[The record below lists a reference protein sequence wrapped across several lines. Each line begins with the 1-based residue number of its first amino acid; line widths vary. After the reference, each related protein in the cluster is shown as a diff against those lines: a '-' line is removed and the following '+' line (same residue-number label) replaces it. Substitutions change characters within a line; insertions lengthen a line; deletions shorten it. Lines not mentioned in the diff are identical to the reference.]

1 MKNQSFFLIDDEEKK
16 RKLGTVL
23 RQRTHNAMRLE
34 DVERLME
41 LISIGRQYAVVVHT
55 DANGFRRAEAGR
67 CVKYGRKHIAVAMTA
82 VDYTVDKYYQTIHI
96 YVPEP
101 NGRKAVPHEQRTQ
114 TQDCV

>member
-1 MKNQSFFLIDDEEKK
+1 MKNLSFFLIDDEEKK

-23 RQRTHNAMRLE
+23 RQRTHNAMRPE
-34 DVERLME
+34 DIERLME
-41 LISIGRQYAVVVHT
+41 LISIGRQYAVVVHH

-82 VDYTVDKYYQTIHI
+82 VDCAVGKYQTIHI

-101 NGRKAVPHEQRTQ
+101 NGRKAVPDEQRTQ